1 MDIQAE
7 LDRIGD
13 YLAAQDDLRLAIVYG
28 SLAKGR
34 ARSGSD
40 LDIAVAGAKPLDA
53 DRKMAL
59 IRGLAGI
66 CGRTIDLVDLKA
78 IGEPLLGQILSGG
91 KRLIG
96 DNRHYAEL
104 VTRHLFDQ
112 ADFLPYRERLL
123 AERRKAWIQQ

>member
-40 LDIAVAGAKPLDA
+40 LDIAIAGAKPLDA

-66 CGRTIDLVDLKA
+66 CGRTID
-78 IGEPLLGQILSGG
+78 
-91 KRLIG
+91 
-96 DNRHYAEL
+96 
-104 VTRHLFDQ
+104 
-112 ADFLPYRERLL
+112 
-123 AERRKAWIQQ
+123 